1 MGVFDSGTKTQA
13 SERLVNERNEEIEN
27 NAERKRETLA
37 LVTRSHG
44 FFERTHSI
52 YTPQIIEHDNSAW
65 QPTKTTIFVEN
76 FLPSNLL

>member
-44 FFERTHSI
+44 FF
-52 YTPQIIEHDNSAW
+52 
-65 QPTKTTIFVEN
+65 
-76 FLPSNLL
+76 